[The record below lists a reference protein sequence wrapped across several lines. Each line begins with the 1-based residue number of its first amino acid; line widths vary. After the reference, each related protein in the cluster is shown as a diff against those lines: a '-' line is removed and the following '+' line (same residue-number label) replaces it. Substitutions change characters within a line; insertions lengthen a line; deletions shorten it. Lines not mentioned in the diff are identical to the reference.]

1 MILSRGT
8 HYGYPI
14 YFKGGVDM
22 DDIKYITPYTELSI
36 YNSIRGFATADGV
49 NWILVSDI
57 ATALGIKCNTLT
69 KKLKNCIFEKAYA
82 ILEKQNFCVVNSLGL
97 NILFLNR
104 DDVDS
109 RKIVTDINQLMNIIF
124 KNYRELRYK
133 KEESEMFIANES
145 TQTKNTLTLVD
156 VDLGKLLE
164 ERNNILLAFNSNKEN
179 IDRVYMDIITKMDSQ
194 IKEYKSRIE
203 ELEKEV
209 EKYKKF
215 KDVLK
220 TFITQD

>member
-1 MILSRGT
+1 
-8 HYGYPI
+8 
-14 YFKGGVDM
+14 M